1 MLMFGMTEKP
11 ALLLDE
17 NTQITEGIMYQFYY
31 APGSCSLAA
40 QIALEM
46 SGAPY
51 QCVKLDFRSNAQ
63 RESGYLTINP
73 KGRVPALVCEQG
85 VITLKT
91 PQSCYSWRS
100 NFLKPVLRL

>member
-1 MLMFGMTEKP
+1 MFGMTEKP
-11 ALLLDE
+11 AQLLDE

-51 QCVKLDFRSNAQ
+51 QCVKLDFR
-63 RESGYLTINP
+63 
-73 KGRVPALVCEQG
+73 
-85 VITLKT
+85 
-91 PQSCYSWRS
+91 
-100 NFLKPVLRL
+100 